1 MKKVLSF
8 ISVILIISALALTLA
23 GCGKTLKGTYT
34 RVEGK
39 ESLTFEDESTVKG
52 EIFGLTLGREYS
64 VNDDKI
70 KFEYLT
76 PLGIW
81 VPVEYSFSKQGK
93 SIFID
98 GKEFVKQ

>member
-1 MKKVLSF
+1 MKKILSV

-34 RVEGK
+34 PVEGRG
-39 ESLTFEDESTVKG
+39 SLTFEDESTVKG
-52 EIFGLTLGREYS
+52 EIFGLTLTGEYS

-70 KFEYLT
+70 KFEYQT
-76 PLGIW
+76 PLGIGMTI
-81 VPVEYSFSKQGK
+81 EYSFSKQGK

>member
-1 MKKVLSF
+1 MKKILSF
-8 ISVILIISALALTLA
+8 ISVILIISALTLTLA

-34 RVEGK
+34 SVEGK
-39 ESLTFEDESTVKG
+39 ESLTFDDESTVKG

-70 KFEYLT
+70 KLEYLT

-81 VPVEYSFSKQGK
+81 MTVEYSFSNQGK